1 MISTSQPSTSQPSA
15 NQPSANQKQDPS
27 GLPLRRL
34 LAGLALLTLVATAG
48 KMLGLSAPMPSTEA
62 PSSLRMAGY
71 RISALPTAAPRWG
84 RDISLGTTRQFRLIP
99 LSGEPM
105 LTLTLLP
112 VRSRTGTKLS
122 DTTLGGKDLGM
133 EAVGTLVPGFA
144 MQEQRLVFQPVAKA
158 GGSTPQADQLALGS
172 GAADPAGSTTRLQ
185 TCITSSGLAAFNG
198 YLLRP
203 MLAAGMA
210 ENRWS
215 PNRLLRLI
223 GLQQARYEC
232 LAVQL
237 ESGTSAAS
245 KGSKGSV
252 DRQGQLQTAW
262 KDLRQVL
269 VRL

>member
-1 MISTSQPSTSQPSA
+1 MSSTSQPSA
-15 NQPSANQKQDPS
+15 TQKQDPN
-27 GLPLRRL
+27 GLPLRRQ
-34 LAGLALLTLVATAG
+34 LAGLALLTLMATVG
-48 KMLGLSAPMPSTEA
+48 KVVGLSAPMPKAEA

-71 RISALPTAAPRWG
+71 RISALPTAAPRRG
-84 RDISLGTTRQFRLIP
+84 RDLSLGTTRQFRLIP

-122 DTTLGGKDLGM
+122 ETTLGGKALGM

-144 MQEQRLVFQPVAKA
+144 MQEQHLVYQPVAKA
-158 GGSTPQADQLALGS
+158 EGSTPQADQLALGR

-185 TCITSSGLAAFNG
+185 TCITSSGFAAFNG

-203 MLAAGMA
+203 ILAAGMI

-215 PNRLLRLI
+215 PNRLLRLV

-237 ESGTSAAS
+237 ESGASAGGKGG
-245 KGSKGSV
+245 KGSL
-252 DRQGQLQTAW
+252 DRQRQLETVW

>member
-1 MISTSQPSTSQPSA
+1 MNSSSQSSPTE
-15 NQPSANQKQDPS
+15 DDRRD

-34 LAGLALLTLVATAG
+34 LLGLALLTLVASGA
-48 KMLGLSAPMPSTEA
+48 KVLGLAAPMPKLEA
-62 PSSLRMAGY
+62 PTSLELGGY
-71 RISALPTAAPRWG
+71 RISALPTAAPRRG
-84 RDISLGTTRQFRLIP
+84 RDLSLGTMRQFRLV
-99 LSGEPM
+99 SDAGEPQ

-112 VRSRTGTKLS
+112 VRSRTGTKS
-122 DTTLGGKDLGM
+122 SESTLGGTDLSI

-144 MQEQRLVFQPVAKA
+144 MQEQRIVLQPVAQS
-158 GGSTPQADQLALGS
+158 GGSAPRSDQLALGR

-185 TCITSSGLAAFNG
+185 TCLTSSGLAAFDG

-203 MLAAGMA
+203 MLAAAMI
-210 ENRWS
+210 ESRWS
-215 PNRLLRLI
+215 PNRLLRLV

-237 ESGTSAAS
+237 ESNATAGG
-245 KGSKGSV
+245 KGGKGSV
-252 DRQGQLQTAW
+252 DRQRQLETVW

>member
-1 MISTSQPSTSQPSA
+1 MNSTSQPSPTE
-15 NQPSANQKQDPS
+15 NDRRD
-27 GLPLRRL
+27 GLPLRSL
-34 LAGLALLTLVATAG
+34 LLVLALLTLVASGA
-48 KMLGLSAPMPSTEA
+48 KVLGLSAPMPKLEA
-62 PSSLRMAGY
+62 PSSLRLDGY
-71 RISALPTAAPRWG
+71 RISALPIAAPRRG
-84 RDISLGTTRQFRLIP
+84 RDLSLGTMRQFRLV
-99 LSGEPM
+99 SDAGEPQ

-112 VRSRTGTKLS
+112 VRSRTGTKS
-122 DTTLGGKDLGM
+122 SESTLGGTDLSI

-144 MQEQRLVFQPVAKA
+144 MQEQRTVLQPVAQS
-158 GGSTPQADQLALGS
+158 GGSAPRSDQLALGR

-185 TCITSSGLAAFNG
+185 TCLTSSGLAAFNG

-203 MLAAGMA
+203 MLAAGMS

-215 PNRLLRLI
+215 PNRLLRLV

-237 ESGTSAAS
+237 ESDVSAAG

-252 DRQGQLQTAW
+252 DRQRQLETVW

>member
-1 MISTSQPSTSQPSA
+1 MSSTSQPSTSQPSA
-15 NQPSANQKQDPS
+15 NQPSATQKQDPN

-34 LAGLALLTLVATAG
+34 LAGLALLTLMTTVG
-48 KMLGLSAPMPSTEA
+48 KVVGLSAPMPEAEA
-62 PSSLRMAGY
+62 PSNLRMAGY

-84 RDISLGTTRQFRLIP
+84 RDISLGTMRQFRLVP

-122 DTTLGGKDLGM
+122 ETTLGGKALGM

-144 MQEQRLVFQPVAKA
+144 MQEQRLVFKPVAKA

-185 TCITSSGLAAFNG
+185 TCITSSGFAAFNG
-198 YLLRP
+198 YLLWP
-203 MLAAGMA
+203 MLAADMT

-215 PNRLLRLI
+215 PNRLLRLV

-237 ESGTSAAS
+237 ESGAS
-245 KGSKGSV
+245 TAGKGASGAENHQ
-252 DRQGQLQTAW
+252 RQLETVW

-269 VRL
+269 VKL

>member
-1 MISTSQPSTSQPSA
+1 MSSTSQPSA
-15 NQPSANQKQDPS
+15 TQKQNPS

-34 LAGLALLTLVATAG
+34 LAGLALLTLMATIG
-48 KMLGLSAPMPSTEA
+48 KVVGLSAPMPEAEA
-62 PSSLRMAGY
+62 PSSLDMAGY

-122 DTTLGGKDLGM
+122 ETTLGGKALGM

-144 MQEQRLVFQPVAKA
+144 MQEQRLVLKPVAKA

-185 TCITSSGLAAFNG
+185 TCLTSSGFAAFNG

-203 MLAAGMA
+203 MLAAGMT

-215 PNRLLRLI
+215 APRLLRLL

-237 ESGTSAAS
+237 ESSASAGG
-245 KGSKGSV
+245 KGGKGSV
-252 DRQGQLQTAW
+252 DRQRQLETVW
-262 KDLRQVL
+262 MELRGVL
-269 VRL
+269 VKL

>member
-1 MISTSQPSTSQPSA
+1 MSSTSQPSA
-15 NQPSANQKQDPS
+15 HQPSATQKQDPN

-34 LAGLALLTLVATAG
+34 LAGLALLTLMATFG
-48 KMLGLSAPMPSTEA
+48 KVVGLSAPMPSTEA

-71 RISALPTAAPRWG
+71 HISTLPTAAPQWG
-84 RDISLGTTRQFRLIP
+84 RDLSRGTTRQFRLVP

-122 DTTLGGKDLGM
+122 ETTLGGKDLGM

-144 MQEQRLVFQPVAKA
+144 MQDQRLVFQPVSKA
-158 GGSTPQADQLALGS
+158 GGSTPQADQLALGR

-185 TCITSSGLAAFNG
+185 TCLTSSGHAAFNG

-203 MLAAGMA
+203 MLAAGMT

-237 ESGTSAAS
+237 ESGTFADG
-245 KGSKGSV
+245 KGGKGSV
-252 DRQGQLQTAW
+252 DRQRQLETVW
-262 KDLRQVL
+262 KDLRGVL
-269 VRL
+269 VKL

>member
-1 MISTSQPSTSQPSA
+1 MNSTSQPSPTE
-15 NQPSANQKQDPS
+15 NDRRD

-34 LAGLALLTLVATAG
+34 LLGLALLTLVASGA
-48 KMLGLSAPMPSTEA
+48 KVLGLSAPMPKLEA
-62 PSSLRMAGY
+62 PSSLRLGGY
-71 RISALPTAAPRWG
+71 RISALPTAAPRRG
-84 RDISLGTTRQFRLIP
+84 RDLSLGTMRQFRLV
-99 LSGEPM
+99 SDAGEPQ

-112 VRSRTGTKLS
+112 VRSRTGTKS
-122 DTTLGGKDLGM
+122 SESTLGGTDLSI

-144 MQEQRLVFQPVAKA
+144 MQEQRIVLQPVAQS
-158 GGSTPQADQLALGS
+158 GGSAPRSDQLALGR

-185 TCITSSGLAAFNG
+185 TCLTSSGLAAFNG

-203 MLAAGMA
+203 MLAAGMT

-215 PNRLLRLI
+215 PNRLLRLV

-237 ESGTSAAS
+237 ESDVSAAG

-252 DRQGQLQTAW
+252 DRQRQLQTVW